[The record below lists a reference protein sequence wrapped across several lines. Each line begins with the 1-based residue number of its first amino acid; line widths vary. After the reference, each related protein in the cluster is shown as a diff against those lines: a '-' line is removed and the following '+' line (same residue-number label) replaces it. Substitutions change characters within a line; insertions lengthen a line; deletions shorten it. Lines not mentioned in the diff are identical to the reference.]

1 MDSILELER
10 PEAKHIKDTLA
21 QSKDVFQPNAAQIF
35 DDCFNLLLS
44 QGAKTESFNLLKSL
58 GDPNNAEADQLNNAY
73 NAILAICTQVIKV
86 NLKGQE
92 EFQPIL
98 DEIGVPRAKQAE
110 VHQVFTNSYLKKVE
124 QLQSVYDDEQASMT

>member
-1 MDSILELER
+1 
-10 PEAKHIKDTLA
+10 
-21 QSKDVFQPNAAQIF
+21 
-35 DDCFNLLLS
+35 
-44 QGAKTESFNLLKSL
+44 LKSL

-98 DEIGVPRAKQAE
+98 DEIAVPRPK
-110 VHQVFTNSYLKKVE
+110 
-124 QLQSVYDDEQASMT
+124 